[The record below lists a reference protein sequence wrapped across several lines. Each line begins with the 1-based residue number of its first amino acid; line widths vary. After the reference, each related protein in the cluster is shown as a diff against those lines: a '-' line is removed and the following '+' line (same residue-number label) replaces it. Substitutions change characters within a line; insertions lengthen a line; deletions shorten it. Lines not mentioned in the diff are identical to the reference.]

1 MYEIFLSKS
10 VNSKI
15 TQNVNDKFILQYN
28 DYSYDQ
34 LNSLW
39 KEAGLGS
46 YCDGLFKIIN
56 PADLKDALNNCY
68 IMDYDK
74 SFLPFMCTAFG
85 DVFAYAKN
93 EKLGNYIVFLSIR
106 YGTYLILPDN
116 LVALLNKII
125 FNNSFLKGWFDLSDY
140 SFVKDKIGEIDID
153 ECYGYFP
160 ALSMGG
166 SENIDNIN
174 IVKMFPYIDMITQM
188 TGRFKRADK
197 L

>member
-15 TQNVNDKFILQYN
+15 TQNVNGKFILQYN

-56 PADLKDALNNCY
+56 PADLKDVLNDCY

-74 SFLPFMCTAFG
+74 SFLPFVVVLSSTFIKIFLAPYRSVPNLYSGITFFM
-85 DVFAYAKN
+85 
-93 EKLGNYIVFLSIR
+93 VFLSF
-106 YGTYLILPDN
+106 T
-116 LVALLNKII
+116 
-125 FNNSFLKGWFDLSDY
+125 
-140 SFVKDKIGEIDID
+140 
-153 ECYGYFP
+153 
-160 ALSMGG
+160 
-166 SENIDNIN
+166 
-174 IVKMFPYIDMITQM
+174 
-188 TGRFKRADK
+188 
-197 L
+197 